1 MKLFTGFALD
11 MASDFCGLS
20 KGEIKWLVSQKVV
33 APKKDKTGSF
43 VYSFSELLMLRL
55 IKLLKDNG
63 VRVKNV
69 KKAREYLKDIDPNHD
84 LTNIQLYV
92 RSDRQQILYLGED
105 PQDNTLVNMSE
116 FGQLVG
122 KNLLHIIP
130 VGKKMESMRR
140 EVIDLDSTLSERLN
154 VKKLIPA
161 KDLLRKYG
169 MG

>member
-69 KKAREYLKDIDPNHD
+69 KKARDYLKDIDPNHD

-105 PQDNTLVNMSE
+105 PQQHTLVNMSE
-116 FGQLVG
+116 FGQL
-122 KNLLHIIP
+122 